1 MPRTVLLLLSLLAAA
16 PNASGF
22 APSAFNSAGLQ
33 PARRG
38 YAAFSTRAAHLRVLS
53 PRLAPQMMLDPTH
66 VDAFISHAPLLG
78 DSLQHVSSH
87 LALAG
92 GDMHAQS
99 HPLFELA
106 AKDIPADD
114 LKNINDLANSASLSP
129 ADATLNKMIKAVDIG
144 QGSEALQRA
153 LITMVNTP
161 GIRQILQVVL
171 PPATFLV
178 AGAIEAALPTYMKV
192 LDVVS
197 KSGGH
202 EGLLPEGIDVTM
214 KAVQRLAAQ
223 GEILRAF
230 KVLQAAWPTTSL
242 RAAAVGAGVVA
253 FYILTPPG
261 VLFGLF
267 DIYLVSPIDKAFE
280 TKWSGRDFTIGK
292 QLGGGNFGT
301 VFEATLSDFGRM
313 KVRGKGNDKII
324 LKRIISDEE
333 AIRKNFAKKTV
344 FGTSLVGGTVARGN
358 FETGKVE
365 SYFNERV
372 RRYGFSGSFA
382 SYLGAFV
389 GSIRM
394 KEGDKNTVTVSSDQW
409 LVWKYEGECTLE
421 SYLAPP
427 NDVNFPYNIEY
438 AVLKKYNENMEEG
451 KRQTLIIK
459 NIVWPILAALRDMHR
474 VGIVHRDIKPANLLV
489 NEDSGIPIKLID
501 LGAAVDLRTGVNFN
515 PETGLLDPKYAPPE
529 QLVVPQ
535 EVPRAPPR
543 FVALLGSP
551 ALWQLTSPDRFDTY
565 SVGVLLLQLSV
576 PEMRSGKQLD
586 NFKNQLRSC
595 GESLT
600 RWRREYGDDYDLSLL
615 DRNGG
620 IAWDL
625 AKQLVRPRNLFQR
638 GRLSARQAMGHRYF
652 WPETFQIGKGE

>member
-1 MPRTVLLLLSLLAAA
+1 MYAHET
-16 PNASGF
+16 
-22 APSAFNSAGLQ
+22 LQ
-33 PARRG
+33 
-38 YAAFSTRAAHLRVLS
+38 T
-53 PRLAPQMMLDPTH
+53 M
-66 VDAFISHAPLLG
+66 
-78 DSLQHVSSH
+78 
-87 LALAG
+87 
-92 GDMHAQS
+92 
-99 HPLFELA
+99 
-106 AKDIPADD
+106 
-114 LKNINDLANSASLSP
+114 IN
-129 ADATLNKMIKAVDIG
+129 AVDIG
-144 QGSEALQRA
+144 PGSEALQQS
-153 LITMVNTP
+153 LSVLVNTP
-161 GIRQILQVVL
+161 GIRQFLQLVL
-171 PPATFLV
+171 PPLSVVATS
-178 AGAIEAALPTYMKV
+178 AIEVALPTYMKV
-192 LDVVS
+192 LDTVS
-197 KSGGH
+197 KTGGH

-242 RAAAVGAGVVA
+242 RAAATAASLLA
-253 FYILTPPG
+253 FYVLTPPG

-267 DIYLVSPIDKAFE
+267 DIYLVSPIDKALE

-301 VFEATLSDFGRM
+301 VFEARLTDFGAM
-313 KVRGKGNDKII
+313 KLRGAKPDERII

-333 AIRKNFAKKTV
+333 AIRKNFAKKTL

-389 GSIRM
+389 GAIRM
-394 KEGDKNTVTVSSDQW
+394 KEGDKNTVTVTSDQW
-409 LVWKYEGECTLE
+409 LVWKFEGECTLE
-421 SYLAPP
+421 SYLVAP
-427 NDVNFPYNIEY
+427 NDKDFPYNIEY
-438 AVLKKYNENMEEG
+438 AVLKKSNDNMDDG

-489 NEDSGIPIKLID
+489 NEDSGTAIKLID

-543 FVALLGSP
+543 FVALMGSP

-565 SVGVLLLQLSV
+565 SVGVLLVQLSV
-576 PEMRSGKQLD
+576 PQMRSGKALD
-586 NFKNQLRSC
+586 NFKAQLRSC
-595 GESLT
+595 GEDLS
-600 RWRREYGDDYDLSLL
+600 RWRDEFGDQYDLTLL

-620 IAWDL
+620 LAWDL
-625 AKQLVRPRNLFQR
+625 AKQLIRPRNLFQR

-652 WPETFQIGKGE
+652 WPEF

>member
-1 MPRTVLLLLSLLAAA
+1 
-16 PNASGF
+16 
-22 APSAFNSAGLQ
+22 
-33 PARRG
+33 
-38 YAAFSTRAAHLRVLS
+38 
-53 PRLAPQMMLDPTH
+53 MMLDPAH
-66 VDAFISHAPLLG
+66 VDAFVSHAPMLSE
-78 DSLQHVSSH
+78 SLQHVSANLVS
-87 LALAG
+87 AAG
-92 GDMHAQS
+92 NAPAPPVS
-99 HPLFELA
+99 FLELA
-106 AKDIPADD
+106 ASKDY
-114 LKNINDLANSASLSP
+114 ASLSP
-129 ADATLNKMIKAVDIG
+129 ADATLQRMIGAVYVG
-144 QGSEALQRA
+144 PGSEQLQRT
-153 LITMVNTP
+153 LSTFVNTP
-161 GIRQILQVVL
+161 GIRQVLQLIL
-171 PPATFLV
+171 PPLSVVAT
-178 AGAIEAALPTYMKV
+178 GALELALPSYMKV
-192 LDVVS
+192 LDIVS
-197 KSGGH
+197 KNGGH
-202 EGLLPEGIDVTM
+202 EGLLPEGIDVTL

-242 RAAAVGAGVVA
+242 RVGATVAVLVA
-253 FYILTPPG
+253 FYVLTPPG

-267 DIYLVSPIDKAFE
+267 DIYLVTPVDKAIE
-280 TKWSGRDFTIGK
+280 TKWTGRDFTIGK

-301 VFEATLSDFGRM
+301 VFEATLTDFGAIKLRS
-313 KVRGKGNDKII
+313 KGNERVI

-333 AIRKNFAKKTV
+333 AIRKNFAKKTF

-389 GSIRM
+389 GGIRM
-394 KEGDKNTVTVSSDQW
+394 KEGDKNTVTVTSDQW
-409 LVWKYEGECTLE
+409 LVWKFEGECTLE
-421 SYLAPP
+421 SYLAVP

-438 AVLKKYNENMEEG
+438 AVLKKTNDHLEDG
-451 KRQTLIIK
+451 RRQALIIK
-459 NIVWPILAALRDMHR
+459 NIIWPILAALRDLHR

-489 NEDSGIPIKLID
+489 NENTGVPIKLID

-576 PEMRSGKQLD
+576 PEMRSGRQLD
-586 NFKNQLRSC
+586 NFKSQLRSC

-600 RWRREYGDDYDLSLL
+600 RWREEYGDQYDLSLL
-615 DRNGG
+615 DRKGG
-620 IAWDL
+620 LAWNL
-625 AKQLVRPRNLFQR
+625 AQQLVRPRNLLQR
-638 GRLSARQAMGHRYF
+638 GRWSARQAMGHRYF
-652 WPETFQIGKGE
+652 WPEL